1 MATQKETKK
10 KKGSRKEEIER
21 RWKKYQEFAGYT
33 DEELKTFRSFPQNI
47 KAMED
52 APDLVKNDIVFEVLE
67 AKNCIAGYKP
77 GDTFR
82 VDPYGFLIV
91 DQCPPKLCTGAI
103 FAFKPLIGY
112 AWQALMDGSKVL
124 FHRTIHCPDVGVEH
138 EGTGEILLK
147 AYIVPH
153 GEKWD
158 PEKHKKD

>member
-1 MATQKETKK
+1 VSIKKVIAKKKETKD
-10 KKGSRKEEIER
+10 EALER
-21 RWKKYQEFAGYT
+21 RYKRYQEMTGYT

-52 APDLVKNDIVFEVLE
+52 APDMVKNDIVFEVLE
-67 AKNCIAGYKP
+67 ARNCIAGYKP

-82 VDPYGFLIV
+82 VDPFGFLMV

-103 FAFKPLIGY
+103 FALKPLVGY

-124 FHRTIHCPDVGVEH
+124 FHRTIRCPDVGVEH

-147 AYIVPH
+147 AYIVPR

-158 PEKHKKD
+158 PKKHKK